1 MNTTITMTGNCHN
14 CNTKF
19 SITVPHDDYLKWQ
32 TGTVIQ
38 EAFPYMS
45 VDDRELLISQQC
57 DKCWKRIYQTEG
69 WDE

>member
-19 SITVPHDDYLKWQ
+19 GITVPHDDYLKWQ